1 MNVNIRALKFKDKYI
16 KATQAIQELV
26 DCDKTIQ
33 GVDVIFNANRSIVL
47 ALDLW
52 ASPVDDETISTAVHD
67 FIPDFELEKYI
78 ED

>member
-1 MNVNIRALKFKDKYI
+1 MNANVSALKFKDKYI
-16 KATQAIQELV
+16 KATQALQELV

-33 GVDVIFNANRSIVL
+33 GVNVIFTENRSIVI

-52 ASPVDDETISTAVHD
+52 ASPVDNETISTKVFD
-67 FIPDFELEKYI
+67 FIPDFVLENYI

>member
-1 MNVNIRALKFKDKYI
+1 MNTDQLKFRDKYI

-33 GVDVIFNANRSIVL
+33 GVNVIFTANRNIII

-52 ASPVDDETISTAVHD
+52 ATPTDENIYTKVHD
-67 FIPDFELEKYI
+67 FIPDFELEKHI
-78 ED
+78 EE